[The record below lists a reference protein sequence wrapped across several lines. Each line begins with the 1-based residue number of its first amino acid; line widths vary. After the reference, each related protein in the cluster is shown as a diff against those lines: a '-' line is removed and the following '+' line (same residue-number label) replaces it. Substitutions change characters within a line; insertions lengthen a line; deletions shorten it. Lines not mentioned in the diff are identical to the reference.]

1 MEKKLHT
8 IKVLLIV
15 CLLTGLIRGIK
26 FSIGTTHD
34 FQMYKNGEFDFPDVL
49 KLSVD
54 LGFLGIKNLHSN
66 VSIPDKASKL
76 NPLTDKQKKE
86 NKKKSSKR
94 VAIEHKNRCCKI
106 FYICSY
112 RYRGKHKNYEDNWKI
127 VVALVN
133 LKIITH
139 NQRFL
144 TI

>member
-1 MEKKLHT
+1 VEKKLHT

-34 FQMYKNGEFDFPDVL
+34 FQMYKDGEFEFPELL

-54 LGFLGIKNLHSN
+54 LGFLGIKNLHKN
-66 VSIPDKASKL
+66 VSIPEKASKL
-76 NPLTDKQKKE
+76 NPLTEKQKKE

-94 VAIEHKNRCCKI
+94 VSIEHKNRCCKI
-106 FYICSY
+106 FYICGY

-127 VVALVN
+127 VAALVN